1 MRECYVVG
9 HLAAVV
15 YSFVSF
21 VRFRSLISFVR
32 SLRFVSVSFEPPFS
46 TQTGPGLLQDNFAY
60 AVRGMRYAI
69 IGANMKK
76 GQGALT
82 PTPSERQLGDVAELM
97 KALAE
102 LDEGDK
108 ITMFVTLG

>member
-1 MRECYVVG
+1 
-9 HLAAVV
+9 
-15 YSFVSF
+15 
-21 VRFRSLISFVR
+21 
-32 SLRFVSVSFEPPFS
+32 
-46 TQTGPGLLQDNFAY
+46 
-60 AVRGMRYAI
+60 MRYAI

-76 GQGALT
+76 RPGALT
-82 PTPSERQLGDVAELM
+82 PTPSERELGDVAELM